1 MSNNVRLSVRSVTLI
16 YFLMRQYSINKISSL
31 LKSFRHIDKIV
42 NRDVLQRDRN
52 VRQLLI
58 KRNKVANGKIK

>member
-16 YFLMRQYSINKISSL
+16 YFLMRQYSINKISS
-31 LKSFRHIDKIV
+31 FRHIDKIV

-52 VRQLLI
+52 VKQLLI

>member
-1 MSNNVRLSVRSVTLI
+1 MSI
-16 YFLMRQYSINKISSL
+16 
-31 LKSFRHIDKIV
+31 RHIDKIV

-52 VRQLLI
+52 VRQSLI

>member
-52 VRQLLI
+52 VKQLLI

>member
-16 YFLMRQYSINKISSL
+16 YFLMRQYSINRKSSL

>member
-16 YFLMRQYSINKISSL
+16 YFLMRQYSINRKSSL

-42 NRDVLQRDRN
+42 NRGVLQRDRN